1 MLHIFAIHFFLPVG
15 KRQCYSIHRSSL
27 ASHTL
32 RAKKRAEGSGDCAYN
47 DSFHSPAIDGE
58 AYFVCTAYETLIVNT
73 QILRY
78 NYK

>member
-1 MLHIFAIHFFLPVG
+1 MNLNCNQFQNEASNVGICTVLVLVSQATPFA
-15 KRQCYSIHRSSL
+15 Q
-27 ASHTL
+27 
-32 RAKKRAEGSGDCAYN
+32 KKKAEGSGDCAYN

-58 AYFVCTAYETLIVNT
+58 AYFVCTAYEALIVNT